1 MRKITTAEALAAQI
15 QDGATIAISGNG
27 GGMVEADHIMAA
39 IEARFLQ
46 TGHPRDLTLIH
57 SLGIG
62 DRDCK
67 GTNRFA
73 HAEMLKRI
81 IAGHFTWSPKMQA
94 LVKNNTI
101 EAYCFPGGVIQALLR
116 EIGAGRPGLFTHV
129 GLGSFVDPRNG
140 GGKSNECTTDDLVEL
155 IEIDGETKL
164 RYRPFKVDYAI
175 LRGTYADPRGNVS
188 LEEEAIDMDS
198 YSMALAA
205 HNSGGKVF
213 VQVRDVL
220 EAGAIEPR
228 RVKLP
233 GILVDGI
240 VEHREQPQ
248 TYLGGYDLTI
258 SGQHRRL
265 SSNDAIEL
273 VSHPVRRLIARRA
286 ARELV
291 AGASTNFGFGIPGGI
306 PGVALREGVPYQS
319 LWLSVEQG
327 VHNGMMLDDAFF
339 GCARNADAIIPSL
352 DQFEFYSGGGID
364 ITFLGMG
371 EMDQYGNVNVS
382 HLNGNLIGPGGFLE
396 IAQNARKVVFC
407 GTFDAKGS
415 KIDITPD
422 GLHIAQSGQIPK
434 LVTLVEKITFSAAT
448 AGNGDNFA
456 KLAEALASGGA
467 MDHDTAYVE
476 AVGSLHTLGGLQYL
490 GLELPEDRYG
500 AILRYQTDHDEAG
513 RATSCGP
520 RTSRLMVKVLLEEVQ
535 RLAIPV
541 LTSATVIKLLHQRDE
556 NGEDRVAG
564 AILATGH
571 RAHNPWGLAIVTA
584 PNVVLATGGPGELY
598 RDSVY
603 PHKCFGSL
611 GLALEEGLTLTN
623 LTESQFGIG
632 TPRSTFPWNLS
643 GTYVQVIPY
652 IYSVDAEGNE
662 YNFLADYYRTTQELA
677 SNIFRKG
684 YQWPFHATRVMDFG
698 SSLLDM
704 AVAQEQQHGRQVF
717 MDFNRNPE
725 PVPGDLP
732 FSLDR
737 LDDDVRAYLENN
749 DTLAPSPIERLQRM
763 NPLSISLYKMHGYDL
778 TTQPLQFAMNNQHM
792 NGGIEVD
799 IWGQTSLP
807 GCFAVG
813 EVAGTHGVT
822 RPGGAALNA
831 GQVIAVRLARFIG
844 CTQKRSVEGNVAQL
858 VASSLNI
865 VREVIAQ
872 ALANENGMALVTVK
886 EKIQARMSDYAGFIC
901 HADKVRHATRDALL
915 LSEFVQQH
923 GLTINHAGEIAEL
936 FMWRHMALTSAAV
949 LTQLTHYIDAGG
961 GSRGARMVIDPQG
974 KCLPQTRRGAKEE
987 WRFRSERAEDKNH
1000 RLTIQ
1005 YSQGSFITEVKSLR
1019 MQPCIN
1025 GIYFEKNWPD
1035 FLNGEIYTQ

>member
-1 MRKITTAEALAAQI
+1 MRKLSTAETLAAQI

-27 GGMVEADHIMAA
+27 GGMVEADHILAA

-62 DRDCK
+62 DRDSK

-81 IAGHFTWSPKMQA
+81 IAGHFTWSPKMQE
-94 LVKNNTI
+94 LVKSNAI

-220 EAGAIEPR
+220 EAGTIEPR

-291 AGASTNFGFGIPGGI
+291 AGTSTNFGFGIPGGI

-327 VHNGMMLDDAFF
+327 VHNGMMLDDALF

-415 KIDITPD
+415 KIDVTPD

-434 LVTLVEKITFSAAT
+434 LVNLVEKITFSAAYAQQSGQEVLYITERAVFQLT
-448 AGNGDNFA
+448 AEG
-456 KLAEALASGGA
+456 
-467 MDHDTAYVE
+467 VE
-476 AVGSLHTLGGLQYL
+476 LIEIAPSV
-490 GLELPEDRYG
+490 EIERDILPYMAFRP
-500 AILRYQTDHDEAG
+500 IIRH
-513 RATSCGP
+513 P
-520 RTSRLMVKVLLEEVQ
+520 RLME
-535 RLAIPV
+535 
-541 LTSATVIKLLHQRDE
+541 
-556 NGEDRVAG
+556 
-564 AILATGH
+564 
-571 RAHNPWGLAIVTA
+571 
-584 PNVVLATGGPGELY
+584 
-598 RDSVY
+598 
-603 PHKCFGSL
+603 
-611 GLALEEGLTLTN
+611 
-623 LTESQFGIG
+623 
-632 TPRSTFPWNLS
+632 
-643 GTYVQVIPY
+643 
-652 IYSVDAEGNE
+652 
-662 YNFLADYYRTTQELA
+662 
-677 SNIFRKG
+677 
-684 YQWPFHATRVMDFG
+684 
-698 SSLLDM
+698 SSL
-704 AVAQEQQHGRQVF
+704 F
-717 MDFNRNPE
+717 MPME
-725 PVPGDLP
+725 
-732 FSLDR
+732 
-737 LDDDVRAYLENN
+737 
-749 DTLAPSPIERLQRM
+749 
-763 NPLSISLYKMHGYDL
+763 
-778 TTQPLQFAMNNQHM
+778 
-792 NGGIEVD
+792 
-799 IWGQTSLP
+799 
-807 GCFAVG
+807 
-813 EVAGTHGVT
+813 
-822 RPGGAALNA
+822 
-831 GQVIAVRLARFIG
+831 
-844 CTQKRSVEGNVAQL
+844 
-858 VASSLNI
+858 
-865 VREVIAQ
+865 
-872 ALANENGMALVTVK
+872 
-886 EKIQARMSDYAGFIC
+886 
-901 HADKVRHATRDALL
+901 DA
-915 LSEFVQQH
+915 
-923 GLTINHAGEIAEL
+923 
-936 FMWRHMALTSAAV
+936 
-949 LTQLTHYIDAGG
+949 
-961 GSRGARMVIDPQG
+961 
-974 KCLPQTRRGAKEE
+974 
-987 WRFRSERAEDKNH
+987 
-1000 RLTIQ
+1000 
-1005 YSQGSFITEVKSLR
+1005 
-1019 MQPCIN
+1019 
-1025 GIYFEKNWPD
+1025 
-1035 FLNGEIYTQ
+1035 

>member
-1 MRKITTAEALAAQI
+1 MRKLSTAETLAAQI

-27 GGMVEADHIMAA
+27 GGMVEADHILAA

-62 DRDCK
+62 DRDSK

-81 IAGHFTWSPKMQA
+81 IAGHFTWSPKMQE
-94 LVKNNTI
+94 LVKNNAI

-220 EAGAIEPR
+220 EAGTIEPR

-327 VHNGMMLDDAFF
+327 VHNGMMLDDALF

-415 KIDITPD
+415 KIDVTPD
-422 GLHIAQSGQIPK
+422 GLHIAQSGRPAS
-434 LVTLVEKITFSAAT
+434 SAVSRPGFCLSARSLSLT
-448 AGNGDNFA
+448 RLPA
-456 KLAEALASGGA
+456 
-467 MDHDTAYVE
+467 
-476 AVGSLHTLGGLQYL
+476 AVGWYWIFVAGSEKMVHTVVFIFIFAAQADRKEEKTIKKNRSHEKKCCKIPLRACRGVRRVHADLVRAPSGRRTGRKSARFACPGGQCQ
-490 GLELPEDRYG
+490 GF
-500 AILRYQTDHDEAG
+500 A
-513 RATSCGP
+513 
-520 RTSRLMVKVLLEEVQ
+520 
-535 RLAIPV
+535 
-541 LTSATVIKLLHQRDE
+541 HQRHLLRHQRHL
-556 NGEDRVAG
+556 GESRPDQVA
-564 AILATGH
+564 
-571 RAHNPWGLAIVTA
+571 REP
-584 PNVVLATGGPGELY
+584 
-598 RDSVY
+598 
-603 PHKCFGSL
+603 
-611 GLALEEGLTLTN
+611 
-623 LTESQFGIG
+623 
-632 TPRSTFPWNLS
+632 
-643 GTYVQVIPY
+643 
-652 IYSVDAEGNE
+652 
-662 YNFLADYYRTTQELA
+662 
-677 SNIFRKG
+677 
-684 YQWPFHATRVMDFG
+684 DFG
-698 SSLLDM
+698 LR
-704 AVAQEQQHGRQVF
+704 AGGR
-717 MDFNRNPE
+717 RAPAH
-725 PVPGDLP
+725 PGDQ
-732 FSLDR
+732 
-737 LDDDVRAYLENN
+737 
-749 DTLAPSPIERLQRM
+749 QR
-763 NPLSISLYKMHGYDL
+763 YCRH
-778 TTQPLQFAMNNQHM
+778 
-792 NGGIEVD
+792 
-799 IWGQTSLP
+799 
-807 GCFAVG
+807 
-813 EVAGTHGVT
+813 
-822 RPGGAALNA
+822 RPAA
-831 GQVIAVRLARFIG
+831 
-844 CTQKRSVEGNVAQL
+844 
-858 VASSLNI
+858 
-865 VREVIAQ
+865 
-872 ALANENGMALVTVK
+872 
-886 EKIQARMSDYAGFIC
+886 
-901 HADKVRHATRDALL
+901 
-915 LSEFVQQH
+915 
-923 GLTINHAGEIAEL
+923 AGE
-936 FMWRHMALTSAAV
+936 
-949 LTQLTHYIDAGG
+949 
-961 GSRGARMVIDPQG
+961 P
-974 KCLPQTRRGAKEE
+974 
-987 WRFRSERAEDKNH
+987 
-1000 RLTIQ
+1000 
-1005 YSQGSFITEVKSLR
+1005 
-1019 MQPCIN
+1019 
-1025 GIYFEKNWPD
+1025 
-1035 FLNGEIYTQ
+1035 

>member
-1 MRKITTAEALAAQI
+1 MVSNDSPGYKI

-364 ITFLGMG
+364 ITFLSMG

-415 KIDITPD
+415 KIDVTPD
-422 GLHIAQSGQIPK
+422 GLHITQSGQIPK
-434 LVTLVEKITFSAAT
+434 LVTQVEKITFSAAYAQQSGQEVLYITERAVFQLT
-448 AGNGDNFA
+448 AEG
-456 KLAEALASGGA
+456 
-467 MDHDTAYVE
+467 VE
-476 AVGSLHTLGGLQYL
+476 LIEIAPGV
-490 GLELPEDRYG
+490 EIERDILPYMAFRP
-500 AILRYQTDHDEAG
+500 IIKH
-513 RATSCGP
+513 P
-520 RTSRLMVKVLLEEVQ
+520 RLME
-535 RLAIPV
+535 
-541 LTSATVIKLLHQRDE
+541 
-556 NGEDRVAG
+556 
-564 AILATGH
+564 
-571 RAHNPWGLAIVTA
+571 
-584 PNVVLATGGPGELY
+584 
-598 RDSVY
+598 
-603 PHKCFGSL
+603 
-611 GLALEEGLTLTN
+611 
-623 LTESQFGIG
+623 
-632 TPRSTFPWNLS
+632 
-643 GTYVQVIPY
+643 
-652 IYSVDAEGNE
+652 
-662 YNFLADYYRTTQELA
+662 
-677 SNIFRKG
+677 
-684 YQWPFHATRVMDFG
+684 
-698 SSLLDM
+698 SSLFTPM
-704 AVAQEQQHGRQVF
+704 E
-717 MDFNRNPE
+717 
-725 PVPGDLP
+725 
-732 FSLDR
+732 
-737 LDDDVRAYLENN
+737 
-749 DTLAPSPIERLQRM
+749 
-763 NPLSISLYKMHGYDL
+763 
-778 TTQPLQFAMNNQHM
+778 
-792 NGGIEVD
+792 
-799 IWGQTSLP
+799 
-807 GCFAVG
+807 
-813 EVAGTHGVT
+813 
-822 RPGGAALNA
+822 
-831 GQVIAVRLARFIG
+831 
-844 CTQKRSVEGNVAQL
+844 
-858 VASSLNI
+858 
-865 VREVIAQ
+865 
-872 ALANENGMALVTVK
+872 
-886 EKIQARMSDYAGFIC
+886 
-901 HADKVRHATRDALL
+901 DA
-915 LSEFVQQH
+915 
-923 GLTINHAGEIAEL
+923 
-936 FMWRHMALTSAAV
+936 
-949 LTQLTHYIDAGG
+949 
-961 GSRGARMVIDPQG
+961 
-974 KCLPQTRRGAKEE
+974 
-987 WRFRSERAEDKNH
+987 
-1000 RLTIQ
+1000 
-1005 YSQGSFITEVKSLR
+1005 
-1019 MQPCIN
+1019 
-1025 GIYFEKNWPD
+1025 
-1035 FLNGEIYTQ
+1035 

>member
-27 GGMVEADHIMAA
+27 GGMVEADHILAA

-116 EIGAGRPGLFTHV
+116 EIGSGRPGLFTHV

-220 EAGAIEPR
+220 E
-228 RVKLP
+228 
-233 GILVDGI
+233 
-240 VEHREQPQ
+240 
-248 TYLGGYDLTI
+248 
-258 SGQHRRL
+258 
-265 SSNDAIEL
+265 
-273 VSHPVRRLIARRA
+273 
-286 ARELV
+286 

-415 KIDITPD
+415 KIDVTPY
-422 GLHIAQSGQIPK
+422 GLHITQSGQIPK
-434 LVTLVEKITFSAAT
+434 LVTKVEKITFSAAYAQQSGQEVLYITERAVFQLT
-448 AGNGDNFA
+448 AEG
-456 KLAEALASGGA
+456 
-467 MDHDTAYVE
+467 VE
-476 AVGSLHTLGGLQYL
+476 LIEIAPGV
-490 GLELPEDRYG
+490 EIERDILPYMAFRP
-500 AILRYQTDHDEAG
+500 IIKH
-513 RATSCGP
+513 P
-520 RTSRLMVKVLLEEVQ
+520 RLME
-535 RLAIPV
+535 
-541 LTSATVIKLLHQRDE
+541 
-556 NGEDRVAG
+556 
-564 AILATGH
+564 
-571 RAHNPWGLAIVTA
+571 
-584 PNVVLATGGPGELY
+584 
-598 RDSVY
+598 
-603 PHKCFGSL
+603 
-611 GLALEEGLTLTN
+611 
-623 LTESQFGIG
+623 
-632 TPRSTFPWNLS
+632 
-643 GTYVQVIPY
+643 
-652 IYSVDAEGNE
+652 
-662 YNFLADYYRTTQELA
+662 
-677 SNIFRKG
+677 
-684 YQWPFHATRVMDFG
+684 
-698 SSLLDM
+698 SSLFTPM
-704 AVAQEQQHGRQVF
+704 E
-717 MDFNRNPE
+717 
-725 PVPGDLP
+725 
-732 FSLDR
+732 
-737 LDDDVRAYLENN
+737 
-749 DTLAPSPIERLQRM
+749 
-763 NPLSISLYKMHGYDL
+763 
-778 TTQPLQFAMNNQHM
+778 
-792 NGGIEVD
+792 
-799 IWGQTSLP
+799 
-807 GCFAVG
+807 
-813 EVAGTHGVT
+813 
-822 RPGGAALNA
+822 
-831 GQVIAVRLARFIG
+831 
-844 CTQKRSVEGNVAQL
+844 
-858 VASSLNI
+858 
-865 VREVIAQ
+865 
-872 ALANENGMALVTVK
+872 
-886 EKIQARMSDYAGFIC
+886 
-901 HADKVRHATRDALL
+901 DA
-915 LSEFVQQH
+915 
-923 GLTINHAGEIAEL
+923 
-936 FMWRHMALTSAAV
+936 
-949 LTQLTHYIDAGG
+949 
-961 GSRGARMVIDPQG
+961 
-974 KCLPQTRRGAKEE
+974 
-987 WRFRSERAEDKNH
+987 
-1000 RLTIQ
+1000 
-1005 YSQGSFITEVKSLR
+1005 
-1019 MQPCIN
+1019 
-1025 GIYFEKNWPD
+1025 
-1035 FLNGEIYTQ
+1035 